1 MFEANLTLK
10 SKDLLVDETGLDE
23 IAVDEPGPNPSILPT
38 AVADLASLSNINSVQ
53 HFNPTYSSC

>member
-10 SKDLLVDETGLDE
+10 FKDLLVDETGLDE
-23 IAVDEPGPNPSILPT
+23 IALDEPGPNPSILPT

-53 HFNPTYSSC
+53 QLTPS